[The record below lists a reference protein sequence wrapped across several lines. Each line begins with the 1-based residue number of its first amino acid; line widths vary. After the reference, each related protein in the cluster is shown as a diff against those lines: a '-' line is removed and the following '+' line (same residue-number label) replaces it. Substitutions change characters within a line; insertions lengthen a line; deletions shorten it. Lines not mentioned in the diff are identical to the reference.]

1 MFNDTKQNV
10 VASSEYEC
18 LIWGDRGDLGKGGGA
33 DKRLSEGSA
42 AELKYTSREGKA
54 VNGAGCLHTQNMWHL
69 FLGGAG

>member
-1 MFNDTKQNV
+1 MSVLFG
-10 VASSEYEC
+10 
-18 LIWGDRGDLGKGGGA
+18 GDRGDLGKGGGT